1 MKTSRAGFSRW
12 RGLSSLE
19 NKNRQTGPRL
29 SDNCL
34 ERMGR
39 VLFPVFTHAEMTIDD
54 QGKDKLVKDV
64 NAGLYRKD

>member
-1 MKTSRAGFSRW
+1 
-12 RGLSSLE
+12 LE

-39 VLFPVFTHAEMTIDD
+39 VRFPVFTHAEMTIDD
-54 QGKDKLVKDV
+54 QGKDKLVKVV